1 MSDYLTQI
9 QQLEIPPQQLA
20 DIVQRSLLALLTAFG
35 LGALLGK
42 WVIRWLLALKLGQSF
57 RGVEEVRELA
67 EMHGKK
73 IGTPTMG
80 GVLIVAGFLLSQLC
94 FAKLSN
100 PFVLAALLAF
110 VALGVLG
117 FFDDFLKVK
126 YRNAD
131 GVSARV
137 KLLVQGL
144 VGVAVMLLLWYW
156 PANGMQ
162 PYMAKLY
169 VPFYGCLELG
179 WWCLPFG
186 VLVVTGM
193 SNAVNLTDGLDGLAA
208 GCSVPYSL
216 AFGLLALI
224 SGNVWLNAG
233 FAELP
238 HHPAAAEMAVVA
250 CGLVGSCLGFLWF
263 NCYPAKVFMGDTGSL
278 AIGGVVAVLAIAT
291 RLELVSFVIGIIFVI
306 EAGSVMLQVAS
317 FKTTRKRI
325 FRMSP
330 IHHHFE
336 LGGLKE
342 TQVIARFWIV
352 ALIGA
357 ALGVAM
363 VMSF

>member
-1 MSDYLTQI
+1 MSDYLTQL
-9 QQLEIPPQQLA
+9 QQLELPAQHLA
-20 DIVQRSLLALLTAFG
+20 DIVQRSLLALVTAFA
-35 LGALLGK
+35 LSALLGK
-42 WVIRWLLALKLGQSF
+42 WVVRWLLALKLGQSF

-80 GVLIVAGFLLSQLC
+80 GVLIAASFLLSQLC

-100 PFVLAALLAF
+100 PFIAVSLFCFL
-110 VALGVLG
+110 ALGLLG

-131 GVSARV
+131 GVSARI
-137 KLLVQGL
+137 KLLVQAL
-144 VGVAVMLLLWYW
+144 VGVAAMLALWYW
-156 PANGMQ
+156 PEAGLQ
-162 PYMAKLY
+162 KYIGQLHL
-169 VPFYGCLELG
+169 PFYGVIELG
-179 WWCLPFG
+179 WWTLPIG
-186 VLVVTGM
+186 VLMVMGM

-216 AFGLLALI
+216 AFALLALI
-224 SGNVWLNAG
+224 SGNVWLNEQFGQLA
-233 FAELP
+233 
-238 HHPAAAEMAVVA
+238 HHPQAAEMAVLA

-278 AIGGVVAVLAIAT
+278 AIGGVVAILAIAT
-291 RLELVSFVIGIIFVI
+291 RLELVSLVIGVIFVI

-352 ALIGA
+352 AIIGA
-357 ALGVAM
+357 SIGVAM